1 MEVSNLI
8 FPLGVIVVIAICA
21 FAYIIYN
28 MNSKINKLTQTQ
40 ISLSQTL
47 QYLVSNSMR
56 QLQAPGVGVQP
67 SHAQTVNQL
76 DTSENTSTYENV
88 QPHLQNGGSVLSDP
102 MPKIDVSDNSA
113 SESDSD
119 SDSDSCDDNIS
130 SSSDNGENSESE
142 ASDSESNTES
152 ESDSEDD
159 VANLQQTNIQHIA
172 IGQTDNVVSVAAI
185 VDMTNAL
192 DMTSGDMDSNDIDK
206 IININW
212 NQHQQETGSATI
224 TEIVNESDNSDNDTV
239 LDDGLY
245 GGFVSSDEEDNL
257 DEQHNEDE
265 AEDENENVKTETENE
280 TVSNEHEE
288 QEIGIEAESKT
299 EAEVATSPQN
309 KNASSVEAFNNF
321 LISVRKKDQDHNNS
335 KAMRVE
341 EMRKLVVEKNLCS
354 EEEAKRIKKRKL
366 AEMLNLK

>member
-1 MEVSNLI
+1 MEASNLI

-28 MNSKINKLTQTQ
+28 MNSKINKLTHTQ
-40 ISLSQTL
+40 LSLSQTL

-56 QLQAPGVGVQP
+56 QLQPGPG
-67 SHAQTVNQL
+67 AQHSQANTFEQVNGANTV
-76 DTSENTSTYENV
+76 STYDNT
-88 QPHLQNGGSVLSDP
+88 QSQLQAGGALLSEP

-113 SESDSD
+113 SDESDSNED
-119 SDSDSCDDNIS
+119 SVSDNSASDESDSNED
-130 SSSDNGENSESE
+130 SESE
-142 ASDSESNTES
+142 TSGNESNTES
-152 ESDSEDD
+152 DTDNEDENVD
-159 VANLQQTNIQHIA
+159 LEQNNIQHVA
-172 IGQTDNVVSVAAI
+172 IGDTDNVVSIAAI
-185 VDMTNAL
+185 VDMTNVI
-192 DMTSGDMDSNDIDK
+192 DMAPEQLDSNDIDK

-212 NQHQQETGSATI
+212 NQHQQESNSATI
-224 TEIVNESDNSDNDTV
+224 TEIVDESDNTDDESE
-239 LDDGLY
+239 LDDGLDD
-245 GGFVSSDEEDNL
+245 GLSSDEDDNNL
-257 DEQHNEDE
+257 DEPHNEDE
-265 AEDENENVKTETENE
+265 DGVENGNVKTESENE
-280 TVSNEHEE
+280 TVTNEHEE
-288 QEIGIEAESKT
+288 LETKPEPET
-299 EAEVATSPQN
+299 EAEVVTSSQN